1 MSWWEILKMSE
12 EIEWI
17 MDHLKENI
25 IIEMQGISGE
35 NIIDIILE
43 IPINPDF
50 IQWAEG
56 KYKIDYLEN
65 ISNLPGRKRYR
76 IEAIGA

>member
-35 NIIDIILE
+35 NIIDIMGTVM
-43 IPINPDF
+43 D
-50 IQWAEG
+50 
-56 KYKIDYLEN
+56 
-65 ISNLPGRKRYR
+65 
-76 IEAIGA
+76 